1 MRHEIQLRTPVE
13 DDAAPIW
20 QLVHDD
26 GGLDIN
32 SPYAYLLVCTDH
44 AQTSLVAT
52 DATGVVGFVSAY
64 RPPNRDDAV
73 FVWQV
78 GVSRRARRRGLA
90 RRMLHALIEQPGNR
104 DVRFVTATVTP
115 DNRASMGLFERL
127 ARDLRVPFERDER
140 FAADLFPGD
149 EHDPEVEVAV
159 GPFLPRQTA
168 TTTSEH
174 DPPVSDPTT
183 DATAAPN
190 DKEATTVTTP
200 STDRTTAAE
209 TTPNLPDDA
218 IERLE
223 SEVRSYG
230 RMWPATFEL
239 SSGSKIWD
247 DRGNEYIDLFSGAG
261 ALNYGHN
268 DPVMRDALMDYLSAG
283 NIVHS
288 LDTVT
293 VAKRRFLERFEE
305 VILQPRNLDY
315 KVMFPG
321 PTGTNA
327 VESAMKLARK
337 VTGREGI
344 IGFTNAFHGMT
355 LGSLSVSGN
364 SMKRDGAGVGLTFG
378 MNVPYDG
385 YFGDDVDTI
394 SYLDALLADDG
405 SGLEKPAAVI
415 VETVQ
420 AEGGLATASPEWLRD
435 LRALCTR
442 HDVLMIVDDIQAGCG
457 RTGTFFSF
465 EPSGIEPDIVT
476 LSKSLSG
483 FGLPFALTLFRR
495 ELDVFEPGEHN
506 GTFRGFN
513 PAMVTATAA
522 LDRWSDDD
530 LEAAIEMKAGI
541 VSRALDDLIEAHPD
555 HVLERRGRG
564 LLQGVACADGIAGA
578 VAKQAFE
585 LGVIVETAG
594 PNDEVLKLL
603 PALTIPTD
611 ELATG
616 LDRIAEAFGDVIAL
630 RAAAAEVDGSPRR
643 APVA

>member
-1 MRHEIQLRTPVE
+1 MRDEIQLRTPIE

-26 GGLDIN
+26 GGLDLN

-44 AQTSLVAT
+44 ADTSLVAT
-52 DATGVVGFVSAY
+52 DATGVVGFVAAY
-64 RPPNRDDAV
+64 RPPTRDDAT

-78 GVSRRARRRGLA
+78 GVARRARRRGLA
-90 RRMLHALIEQPGNR
+90 RRMLHALLDQPGNR
-104 DVRFVTATVTP
+104 DVRFITATVTP
-115 DNRASMGLFERL
+115 DNRASMGLFERM

-159 GPFLPRQTA
+159 GPFLPKQTGSP
-168 TTTSEH
+168 TSTAP
-174 DPPVSDPTT
+174 DPHAPSDTP
-183 DATAAPN
+183 AN
-190 DKEATTVTTP
+190 DKDTTTVTTP
-200 STDRTTAAE
+200 STEHTATADQTTS
-209 TTPNLPDDA
+209 LPDDA

-223 SEVRSYG
+223 SQVRSYG
-230 RMWPATFEL
+230 RMWPATFER

-247 DRGNEYIDLFSGAG
+247 DQGNEFVDLFSGAG

-268 DPVMRDALMDYLSAG
+268 DPDMRDALVDYVTGG
-283 NIVHS
+283 NIIHS

-293 VAKRRFLERFEE
+293 VAKRRFLARFDE
-305 VILQPRNLDY
+305 VILQPRNLDW

-420 AEGGLATASPEWLRD
+420 AEGGLATASPEWLRG
-435 LRALCTR
+435 LRELCTK

-465 EPSGIEPDIVT
+465 EPAGIEPDIVT

-495 ELDVFEPGEHN
+495 DLDVFEPGEHN

-513 PAMVTATAA
+513 PAMVTATVA

-541 VSRALDDLIEAHPD
+541 VSRALDDLIESHPE

-564 LLQGVACADGIAGA
+564 LLQGVACADGVASA

-603 PALTIPTD
+603 PALTIPSD

-630 RAAAAEVDGSPRR
+630 RAAAAEVDGSPQPE
-643 APVA
+643 PVA